1 MSGIQIFLLFV
12 IWVPV
17 VVTLIIMCCAF
28 DCIYDDD
35 DRKQSAQIAILTA
48 VQLIAAI
55 LACVFHLLLLPAA
68 IASVLIMIFVIIL
81 YNRDYPLRRKD
92 IRKYFSALREE
103 KDDDDDQ
110 PSKPKKKSHKKFWR
124 WFWAIVA
131 LLALGYGTAFVAKK
145 SFVLVNQGERGIKRS
160 FGKVVQKSYGPGLVW
175 YLPFSQD
182 WGNEVIKVPTRP
194 QHYSYNIPVRTKEL
208 QKLSLDCSVLLQ
220 LVPDSI
226 HILYD
231 KYTGYEAYEQN
242 VVKDLVQQTM
252 LALSS
257 QVSFWSFAEEVNGLM
272 AGAVEYIV
280 NDQLIAQNL
289 VKVEA
294 FRLKGYQA
302 SPEVEALIEKTVQ
315 AHKNIELEQL
325 KLEMARIETEKVK
338 QEAIQA
344 YERLA
349 AVAKANGI
357 DVQIKAE
364 ALKNPFVAQ
373 YEVAKA
379 LQKWNG
385 DLTLPNT
392 LMTMSQAA
400 NGGGGATPSIFP
412 IVPITT
418 K

>member
-1 MSGIQIFLLFV
+1 MNGIQIFLLFV

-17 VVTLIIMCCAF
+17 VVTLIIMCSAL

-35 DRKQSAQIAILTA
+35 DRKLSAQITVLFAI
-48 VQLIAAI
+48 QLIAAI
-55 LACVFHLLLLPAA
+55 LACVFHVLLLPVA
-68 IASVLIMIFVIIL
+68 IISVIIMVLAIIL
-81 YNRDYPLRRKD
+81 YNINQPLHLSDVRN
-92 IRKYFSALREE
+92 YFSSLKGEKREDLE
-103 KDDDDDQ
+103 SSD
-110 PSKPKKKSHKKFWR
+110 KPKKSHKKFWR

-131 LLALGYGTAFVAKK
+131 LSALGYGAIFVVKN
-145 SFVLVNQGERGIKRS
+145 SFVLVNQGERGIKLS

-175 YLPFSQD
+175 YMPFSQD
-182 WGNEVIKVPTRP
+182 WGNKVIKVEVRP
-194 QHYSYNIPVRTKEL
+194 QRYGYNVPVRTKEL
-208 QKLSLDCSVLLQ
+208 QKVSLDCSVLLQ
-220 LVPDSI
+220 LTPDSI
-226 HILYD
+226 HVLYD

-242 VVKDLVQQTM
+242 VVRDLVQQTM
-252 LALSS
+252 LTLSS
-257 QVSFWSFAEEVNGLM
+257 QMSFWSFAEETNSLM
-272 AGAVEYIV
+272 ADAVTYIV

-325 KLEMARIETEKVK
+325 KLEMAKIETEKVK
-338 QEAIQA
+338 QEAIQT

-400 NGGGGATPSIFP
+400 GGNGGVAPSIFP
-412 IVPITT
+412 IMPITT

>member
-1 MSGIQIFLLFV
+1 MTGIQIFLLFV
-12 IWVPV
+12 VWVPV
-17 VVTLIIMCCAF
+17 VVTLILMCCAI
-28 DCIYDDD
+28 DCIYSVN
-35 DRKQSAQIAILTA
+35 DRKVSAQITLLFA
-48 VQLIAAI
+48 VQLIAAVV
-55 LACVFHLLLLPAA
+55 ACVFHVLLLPVA
-68 IASVLIMIFVIIL
+68 IISVIIMVL
-81 YNRDYPLRRKD
+81 AIILSNREHPLRLSDVRN
-92 IRKYFSALREE
+92 YFSSLKEE
-103 KDDDDDQ
+103 KREDLEASD
-110 PSKPKKKSHKKFWR
+110 KPKKSHKKFWL
-124 WFWAIVA
+124 WFLLLVA

-145 SFVLVNQGERGIKRS
+145 SFVLVNQGERGIRLS

-175 YLPFSQD
+175 YLPFSED
-182 WGNEVIKVPTRP
+182 WGNKVIKVEVRP
-194 QHYSYNIPVRTKEL
+194 QRYGYNVPVRTKEL
-208 QKLSLDCSVLLQ
+208 QKVSLDCSVLLQ

-242 VVKDLVQQTM
+242 VVRDLVQQTM
-252 LALSS
+252 LTLSS
-257 QVSFWSFAEEVNGLM
+257 QMSFWSFAEETNSLM
-272 AGAVEYIV
+272 ADAVTYIV

-289 VKVEA
+289 VKVEV

-325 KLEMARIETEKVK
+325 KLEMAKIETEKVK
-338 QEAIQA
+338 QEAVQT

-385 DLTLPNT
+385 NLTLPNT

-400 NGGGGATPSIFP
+400 GGNGGVTPSIFP
-412 IVPITT
+412 IMPITT